1 MILLNGRS
9 LTPKRKIPLEAMS
22 IQLKERD
29 STATMTPADMTGIQV
44 NSWVR
49 DETEPGKGIVWR
61 VRSISQAFATK
72 TPTVQLEHT
81 IVTLKD
87 VLLFGEHKAD
97 AITGNAK
104 ATTCTAEQ
112 AIRYILRKQ
121 NDWTLG
127 AFDFKNVSN
136 PYKFDGDTLF
146 EAIETV
152 TNSLQDAWWDYDFS
166 TYPFKLNIRKKNST
180 KECELR
186 ARRNLKT
193 ITKAIDKSGMYT
205 RFYPIGQKDLH
216 IDGDYVE
223 KNAGTYGVIS
233 HVETDQSI
241 TDKTELRRW
250 AEEQLK
256 LHAEPTVTIDVE
268 GLELADAT
276 GEKMDRMKLGAVC
289 GIPLPEYG
297 TEINERIVSLTYQD
311 KIRNPE
317 VVKITLAN
325 NRTDVTKIIADVIR
339 KGGRGGRASA
349 KKQKEDFAWFEDTT
363 QHVAMCA
370 KGIIGTDAKG
380 EPNWIR
386 LTNLIADGEGIH
398 GIVQSIQNKTVL
410 YETRFDQNEKSIG
423 MVVEVRNGKE
433 MIKAGEICLAIN
445 ESKEA
450 EATIRASK
458 IYLLGQTIAQTISAD
473 YISSKI
479 ASIPTLKG
487 IAASFVGNV
496 SCSGLIAQNGITIG
510 GKSLNNP
517 VNYVVLTGPNNNV
530 YTLRVTQLDGT
541 YTNYT
546 FSRATTL
553 SGQWSGNTWTV
564 TASPQGNT
572 IAILPQVHVVSSQ
585 GNAYTDVYVGTN
597 DGSSWTN
604 HGSATRLTMSIDGT
618 TIKLK
623 DPNNS
628 VMAQYSIPL
637 TTGSYTT
644 NGTKT
649 PGSGNVGFSS
659 VTINVPNTP
668 SSFSVQSSS
677 SGTSCGSL
685 SGATPGKY
693 IRFKIG
699 SQNYSLFLT

>member
-22 IQLKERD
+22 IQLRERD

-87 VLLFGEHKAD
+87 VILFGEHKAD

-193 ITKAIDKSGMYT
+193 ITKSIDKSGMYT

-223 KNAGTYGVIS
+223 KNAETYGVIS

-241 TDKTELRRW
+241 TDKAELRRW

-349 KKQKEDFAWFEDTT
+349 KKEKEDFAWFEDTT

-458 IYLLGQTIAQTISAD
+458 IYLLGETIADTITAN
-473 YISSKI
+473 YINTKI
-479 ASIPTLKG
+479 AGMSRVTMNSAYATELT
-487 IAASFVGNV
+487 VG
-496 SCSGLIAQNGITIG
+496 SGD
-510 GKSLNNP
+510 
-517 VNYVVLTGPNNNV
+517 VVLSNGLKLSPNGVWQLSLSLSGNT
-530 YTLRVTQLDGT
+530 YTLTEQKLNGSTRTVG
-541 YTNYT
+541 T

-553 SGQWSGNTWTV
+553 SGQWSGTTAAGKSYKV
-564 TASPQGNT
+564 TASPQGNVLYSPSLDGMARRNDKTWADNKQSFTQT
-572 IAILPQVHVVSSQ
+572 IYVYDEN
-585 GNAYTDVYVGTN
+585 GTDLYEENIAFSTGDSYEAGAESVTVNTVAAPTNRTNPSFTVTATASNGETKTRTYYLVQRGSYIYVTQ
-597 DGSSWTN
+597 
-604 HGSATRLTMSIDGT
+604 GSAT
-618 TIKLK
+618 
-623 DPNNS
+623 
-628 VMAQYSIPL
+628 
-637 TTGSYTT
+637 
-644 NGTKT
+644 
-649 PGSGNVGFSS
+649 
-659 VTINVPNTP
+659 
-668 SSFSVQSSS
+668 
-677 SGTSCGSL
+677 
-685 SGATPGKY
+685 
-693 IRFKIG
+693 IG
-699 SQNYSLFLT
+699 SNYTVARIIYTEE

>member
-44 NSWVR
+44 NSWVC

-241 TDKTELRRW
+241 TDKAELRRW

-380 EPNWIR
+380 EPNWIK

-458 IYLLGQTIAQTISAD
+458 IYLLGQTIANTITAN
-473 YISSKI
+473 YINTKI
-479 ASIPTLKG
+479 AGMSRVTMNSAYATGLT
-487 IAASFVGNV
+487 VG
-496 SCSGLIAQNGITIG
+496 SGD
-510 GKSLNNP
+510 
-517 VNYVVLTGPNNNV
+517 VVLSNGLKLSSNGVWQLSLSLSGNT
-530 YTLRVTQLDGT
+530 YTLTEQKLNGSTRTVG
-541 YTNYT
+541 T

-553 SGQWSGNTWTV
+553 SGQWSGTTAAGKSYKV
-564 TASPQGNT
+564 TASPQGNVLYSPSLDGMARRNDKTWADNKQSFTQT
-572 IAILPQVHVVSSQ
+572 IYVYDENGTDLYEENIAFSTGDSYNAGAESVTVNTVAAPTNRTNSSFTVTATASNGETKTRTYYLVQ
-585 GNAYTDVYVGTN
+585 SGSYIYVTQ
-597 DGSSWTN
+597 
-604 HGSATRLTMSIDGT
+604 GSATIG
-618 TIKLK
+618 
-623 DPNNS
+623 PN
-628 VMAQYSIPL
+628 
-637 TTGSYTT
+637 YTVARIIYT
-644 NGTKT
+644 ED
-649 PGSGNVGFSS
+649 
-659 VTINVPNTP
+659 
-668 SSFSVQSSS
+668 
-677 SGTSCGSL
+677 
-685 SGATPGKY
+685 
-693 IRFKIG
+693 
-699 SQNYSLFLT
+699 

>member
-22 IQLKERD
+22 IQMKERD

-87 VLLFGEHKAD
+87 VILFGEHKAD

-112 AIRYILRKQ
+112 AIKYILRKQ

-166 TYPFKLNIRKKNST
+166 TYPFKLNIRKKTST

-193 ITKAIDKSGMYT
+193 ITKSIDKSGMYT

-241 TDKTELRRW
+241 TDKAELRRW

-276 GEKMDRMKLGAVC
+276 GEQMDRMKLGAVC

-311 KIRNPE
+311 KIKNPE

-370 KGIIGTDAKG
+370 KGIVGKDAKG

-458 IYLLGQTIAQTISAD
+458 IYLLGETIADTITAN
-473 YISSKI
+473 YINTKI
-479 ASIPTLKG
+479 AGMSRVTMNSAYATELT
-487 IAASFVGNV
+487 VG
-496 SCSGLIAQNGITIG
+496 SGD
-510 GKSLNNP
+510 
-517 VNYVVLTGPNNNV
+517 VVLSNGLKLSPNGVWQLSLSLSGNT
-530 YTLRVTQLDGT
+530 YTLTEQKLNGSTRTVG
-541 YTNYT
+541 T

-553 SGQWSGNTWTV
+553 SGQWSGTTAAGKSYKV
-564 TASPQGNT
+564 TASPQGNVLYSPSLDGMARRNDKTWADNKQSFTQT
-572 IAILPQVHVVSSQ
+572 IYVYDENGTDLYEENIAFSTGDSYNAGAESVTVNTVAAPTNRTNSSFTVTATASNGETKTRTYYLVQ
-585 GNAYTDVYVGTN
+585 SGSYIYVTQ
-597 DGSSWTN
+597 
-604 HGSATRLTMSIDGT
+604 GSATIG
-618 TIKLK
+618 
-623 DPNNS
+623 PN
-628 VMAQYSIPL
+628 
-637 TTGSYTT
+637 YTVARIIYT
-644 NGTKT
+644 ED
-649 PGSGNVGFSS
+649 
-659 VTINVPNTP
+659 
-668 SSFSVQSSS
+668 
-677 SGTSCGSL
+677 
-685 SGATPGKY
+685 
-693 IRFKIG
+693 
-699 SQNYSLFLT
+699 